1 MNSIDNVDKAD
12 EQVVSGRRERIS
24 PASWLRTVLASRRV
38 VFLAMGRIE
47 LSKWFVGLLVLTSQ
61 CSFALP
67 AQQADQ
73 APGESLLS
81 LHQLWLMTDSSD
93 GKLEID
99 RPGLSIDVSDGEAL
113 ETLSLDEA
121 RRRAVAESYTL
132 GASHSKVQGASDL
145 ARAAYAGVLP
155 SLDLRLANGRE
166 DATPSSRLDEVTGQP
181 LATSTQTRKD
191 TYVVLSQPLF
201 DLSAVADIR
210 NAAAIKRA
218 SAASED
224 GVRGDVNYDSTAAF
238 FNAVEGAL
246 ALKLYM
252 VQQKRLERLDDWIVA
267 RANAGGASGAD
278 RERIKAR
285 VLAAKSAVQD
295 AIAQANQANINLS
308 RLTGSMPRTLTLP
321 TLADAQP
328 VGTLEDALNL
338 IATGNPAVLTA
349 RENEEAARQERRKY
363 QAHFLPVVKFELSSD
378 KVANAGGLQGWQ
390 NDQEAA
396 FVLTMPLFSGG
407 ADYYKQR
414 ASFAKQQEYEY
425 DRMDAEREAR
435 RSLQVAFSGLASA
448 RAKIISLRQQ
458 AQAQGRVVAAFDA
471 QLSSTTRNL
480 LDVFDAYQQYHQSQ
494 LDLVHTSVQTVL
506 LEQQI
511 LRVTGQL
518 AANPFSAMTAAKE

>member
-1 MNSIDNVDKAD
+1 MNSINNL
-12 EQVVSGRRERIS
+12 R
-24 PASWLRTVLASRRV
+24 WL
-38 VFLAMGRIE
+38 
-47 LSKWFVGLLVLTSQ
+47 VGLVALASQ

-67 AQQADQ
+67 APQTDQ
-73 APGESLLS
+73 ALGDSLLS
-81 LHQLWLMTDSSD
+81 LNQLWLMTGSPD
-93 GKLEID
+93 GTLEID
-99 RPGLSIDVSDGEAL
+99 RSGLSADVADGETL
-113 ETLSLDEA
+113 ETLSLNEA
-121 RRRAVAESYTL
+121 RRRAVEESYTL
-132 GASHSKVQGASDL
+132 GASHSKVQAASDL

-155 SLDLRLANGRE
+155 SLDVRVANGPETSTPSLRLN
-166 DATPSSRLDEVTGQP
+166 DATGQA
-181 LATSTQTRKD
+181 LSKSTQTRKD
-191 TYVVLSQPLF
+191 LYAVISQPLF

-238 FNAVEGAL
+238 YNAIEGAL
-246 ALKLYM
+246 ALKLYRA
-252 VQQKRLERLDDWIVA
+252 QQKRLERLDDWVIA

-285 VLAAKSAVQD
+285 VLAAKSSVQD

-308 RLTGSMPRTLTLP
+308 RLTGSMPHALKLP
-321 TLADAQP
+321 MLADAQP

-338 IATGNPAVLTA
+338 IPAGNPAVLTA
-349 RENEEAARQERRKY
+349 RENGEAAREERRKY

-378 KVANAGGLQGWQ
+378 KVANDGGVEGWQ
-390 NDQEAA
+390 NDREAA
-396 FVLTMPLFSGG
+396 VVLTMPLFSGG

-414 ASFAKQQEYEY
+414 ASLAKQQEYEY

-435 RSLQVAFSGLASA
+435 RSLQIAFSGLESA
-448 RAKIISLRQQ
+448 HEKINSLRQQ
-458 AQAQGRVVAAFDA
+458 AQAQARVVAAFDA

-494 LDLVHTSVQTVL
+494 LDLVHTSVQAVL

-518 AANPFSAMTAAKE
+518 AANSFSTLTAVKE